1 MDMLVLAPDENQ
13 FLPDQSN
20 KLLIAKNSIP
30 FFFFNLSDDQGLPD
44 LFKLSGREK
53 ENILLEIIRIRY
65 HPFSCTFEKIRKEFP

>member
-30 FFFFNLSDDQGLPD
+30 FFFHLSDDQGLSD

-53 ENILLEIIRIRY
+53 ENILLEIISIRY